1 MSDEEK
7 PSTDDIENLPD
18 PDTDTGEKFPAME
31 AIPVAEASAPDA
43 PPAAAPAAGE
53 GPRIFPQQYKML
65 FANTCIL
72 VGTLTVWERRHV
84 TGHEDLYGFVS
95 IGGAFVLACAAY
107 CILVGV
113 VGLIRGGMRLGSS
126 LLSSFFALYFAIKS
140 MVRVIRIDEVKAMV
154 AGQEVVVVPG
164 FQLWGDVYDKYGLQR
179 GVEVFLAQFG
189 PGIYLNLLGGA
200 VILWMFV
207 KAMFFSKKKT
217 PEPASRRRR

>member
-1 MSDEEK
+1 MSDEDK
-7 PSTDDIENLPD
+7 PSGDDLENLPD
-18 PDTDTGEKFPAME
+18 PDTDTGDKFPAME
-31 AIPVAEASAPDA
+31 AIPVAEPTPPQPPPASAP
-43 PPAAAPAAGE
+43 AGVE

-72 VGTLTVWERRHV
+72 IGTLTVWERHHV
-84 TGHEDLYGFVS
+84 TGQPDLYGFVS
-95 IGGAFVLACAAY
+95 IGGAFVMACAAY

-140 MVRVIRIDEVKAMV
+140 MIRVIRIDEVKAVV
-154 AGQEVVVVPG
+154 AGQEAVVVPG
-164 FQLWGDVYDKYGLQR
+164 FQLWGDISDKYGFQR

-200 VILWMFV
+200 VILWRFV
-207 KAMFFSKKKT
+207 KAMFFSKKKA
-217 PEPASRRRR
+217 PEPAPRRRR